1 MLPLVELLEAII
13 ELLLIRIP
21 DFEISNIIL
30 ILIVTTWT
38 PRLQTDRPLP
48 VYS

>member
-13 ELLLIRIP
+13 ELLIRIP

-30 ILIVTTWT
+30 ILIIT
-38 PRLQTDRPLP
+38 LP

>member
-1 MLPLVELLEAII
+1 MLPLVELLEAIT
-13 ELLLIRIP
+13 ELLIRIP

-30 ILIVTTWT
+30 ILIITTWT
-38 PRLQTDRPLP
+38 RGSRPDRPLP